1 MLESDKIMFEIY
13 KEGAYGERYHVVYF
27 TELEDH
33 DKDKEIDRALAG
45 EHFYDGFIR
54 NDQSDE
60 AKEILESVLERLN
73 EGDVVE
79 TSEVDRLLADYL
91 A

>member
-1 MLESDKIMFEIY
+1 MESDKIMFEIY

-27 TELEDH
+27 TELDDH

-54 NDQSDE
+54 NDQSEE
-60 AKEILESVLERLN
+60 AKEILESVLQRLN

-79 TSEVDRLLADYL
+79 TSEVSHLLANYL

>member
-33 DKDKEIDRALAG
+33 DKDKEIDSALAG

-54 NDQSDE
+54 SNQSDE

-73 EGDVVE
+73 EGDTVE
-79 TSEVDRLLADYL
+79 EREVDRLLADYL
-91 A
+91 V

>member
-13 KEGAYGERYHVVYF
+13 KEGAYGERYHIVYF

>member
-13 KEGAYGERYHVVYF
+13 KESAYGERYHVVYF

-54 NDQSDE
+54 GYQSDE
-60 AKEILESVLERLN
+60 AKEILESILERLN
-73 EGDVVE
+73 EGDVIE
-79 TSEVDRLLADYL
+79 EKEVDRLLADYL
-91 A
+91 V

>member
-1 MLESDKIMFEIY
+1 MQEADKIMFEIY
-13 KEGAYGERYHVVYF
+13 KEGSYGDSYRVVYF

-33 DKDKEIDRALAG
+33 DKDKEIDRAFAG

-54 NDQSDE
+54 GDRNEE
-60 AKEILESVLERLN
+60 AKSVIEGLLDRLN
-73 EGDVVE
+73 EGE
-79 TSEVDRLLADYL
+79 ELGESEVDQVLADYL

>member
-13 KEGAYGERYHVVYF
+13 KESAYGERYHVVYF

-33 DKDKEIDRALAG
+33 DKDKEIDRAFAG

-54 NDQSDE
+54 SNQSEE
-60 AKEILESVLERLN
+60 AKEIVESVLERLN
-73 EGDVVE
+73 EGDTVE
-79 TSEVDRLLADYL
+79 ASAVDCLLADYL

>member
-13 KEGAYGERYHVVYF
+13 KEGTYGENYHVVYF

-54 NDQSDE
+54 SDRGDE
-60 AKEILESVLERLN
+60 AKEVIESILERLN

-79 TSEVDRLLADYL
+79 ESEVDQVLADYL

>member
-13 KEGAYGERYHVVYF
+13 KESVYGERYRVVYF

-33 DKDKEIDRALAG
+33 DKDKEIDRALSG

-54 NDQSDE
+54 SNQSDA
-60 AKEILESVLERLN
+60 AKEVVESVLERLN
-73 EGDVVE
+73 EGDTVE
-79 TSEVDRLLADYL
+79 EKEVDRLLADYL
-91 A
+91 V

>member
-1 MLESDKIMFEIY
+1 MLESDRIMFEIY
-13 KEGAYGERYHVVYF
+13 KESAYSERYHVVYF
-27 TELEDH
+27 TELDDH

-54 NDQSDE
+54 NERSEE
-60 AKEILESVLERLN
+60 AKEILESIIERLN
-73 EGDVVE
+73 DGDEVE
-79 TSEVDRLLADYL
+79 VYELNRLLANFL

>member
-13 KEGAYGERYHVVYF
+13 KEGVYGERFHVVYF

-33 DKDKEIDRALAG
+33 DKDKEIDRAFAG

-54 NDQSDE
+54 SHQSDE
-60 AKEILESVLERLN
+60 AKQIIESVLDRLN
-73 EGDVVE
+73 EGDSVE
-79 TSEVDRLLADYL
+79 ASELNRLLADYL

>member
-13 KEGAYGERYHVVYF
+13 KESAYSERYHVVYF

-33 DKDKEIDRALAG
+33 DKDKEIDRAFAG

-54 NDQSDE
+54 SNQSDE
-60 AKEILESVLERLN
+60 AKEILENVLERLN
-73 EGDVVE
+73 EGEVVE
-79 TSEVDRLLADYL
+79 ASEIDCLLDGYL
-91 A
+91 V

>member
-13 KEGAYGERYHVVYF
+13 KESAYSERYHVVYF

-33 DKDKEIDRALAG
+33 DKDKEIDRAFAG

-54 NDQSDE
+54 SNQSDE
-60 AKEILESVLERLN
+60 AKEIVESVLERLN
-73 EGDVVE
+73 DGEPVE
-79 TSEVDRLLADYL
+79 ETEVDRLLADYL
-91 A
+91 V

>member
-13 KEGAYGERYHVVYF
+13 KESAYGERYHVVYF

-33 DKDKEIDRALAG
+33 DKDKEIDRAFAG

-54 NDQSDE
+54 SNQSDE
-60 AKEILESVLERLN
+60 AKEILENVLERLN
-73 EGDVVE
+73 EGDTVE
-79 TSEVDRLLADYL
+79 ASEIDRLLANYL
-91 A
+91 V

>member
-27 TELEDH
+27 TELDDH

-54 NDQSDE
+54 NDQSEE
-60 AKEILESVLERLN
+60 AKEILESILQRLN

-79 TSEVDRLLADYL
+79 TSEVSRLLANYL

>member
-1 MLESDKIMFEIY
+1 MFEIY
-13 KEGAYGERYHVVYF
+13 KESAYSERYHVVYF
-27 TELEDH
+27 TELDDH

-54 NDQSDE
+54 NERSEE
-60 AKEILESVLERLN
+60 AKEVLESIIERLN
-73 EGDVVE
+73 DGDEVE
-79 TSEVDRLLADYL
+79 VNELNRLLDNFL